1 VRLAFLSIGRHI
13 HTERWIRWFS
23 DQGHECH
30 LLTVQ
35 PGDIPGVTVHD
46 IRRGGGP
53 KPLRYAASLIEV
65 RACLRRLRPDLLN
78 THFLTGYGYWGH
90 YSGFHPNVLTVWG
103 DDVYVTPFENFLK
116 NRLARA
122 ALGGC
127 DALTGDSADILAVS
141 QTLGAD
147 PARSFRVLWGVDFSV
162 FRPAPADAW
171 RLAHGFAPDDIVHF
185 SPRSYT
191 QPYYNIDTVIA
202 AATRVA
208 AAEPRARFLFSGYEG
223 DPAPFAAMVAGAG
236 LSGRAVVAGRL
247 PHAEFATALQ
257 ACDVFISVPSVDAT
271 AVSLLEAMACGRA
284 VIVSDLASACEWIT
298 DGTSGLVVA
307 PRRADE
313 LAAAMLRLC
322 ASADLRRR
330 LGGGALAVARS
341 QAGFADNMRIVER
354 IFTHLTTGGPWPVDA
369 SLTALRR
376 QGRRI
381 GGPEEQPDGRQP

>member
-1 VRLAFLSIGRHI
+1 
-13 HTERWIRWFS
+13 
-23 DQGHECH
+23 
-30 LLTVQ
+30 
-35 PGDIPGVTVHD
+35 
-46 IRRGGGP
+46 
-53 KPLRYAASLIEV
+53 
-65 RACLRRLRPDLLN
+65 
-78 THFLTGYGYWGH
+78 
-90 YSGFHPNVLTVWG
+90 
-103 DDVYVTPFENFLK
+103 
-116 NRLARA
+116 
-122 ALGGC
+122 
-127 DALTGDSADILAVS
+127 VS

-162 FRPAPADAW
+162 FRPAPADVW
-171 RLAHGFAPDDIVHF
+171 RLEHGFAPDDIVHF

-202 AATRVA
+202 AATSVA

-236 LSGRAVVAGRL
+236 LSGRAVVVGRL

-284 VIVSDLASACEWIT
+284 VIVSSLASACEWIT
-298 DGTSGLVVA
+298 DCASGLVVA

-322 ASADLRRR
+322 ASADLRRE
-330 LGGGALAVARS
+330 LGEGALAVARS
-341 QAGFADNMRIVER
+341 QAGFGDNMRVVEH
-354 IFTHLTTGGPWPVDA
+354 IFTHLTTGGPWPVEA

-376 QGRRI
+376 QGRRM
-381 GGPEEQPDGRQP
+381 GRPEEQTDGGQP

>member
-1 VRLAFLSIGRHI
+1 MRLAFLSIGRHI

-23 DQGHECH
+23 EQGHECH

-35 PGDIPGVTVHD
+35 PGEIPGVTVHD
-46 IRRGGGP
+46 IRRGAGP
-53 KPLRYAASLIEV
+53 KPLRYAASLLEV

-103 DDVYVTPFENFLK
+103 DDVYVTPFESALK

-122 ALGGC
+122 ALAGC

-147 PARSFRVLWGVDFSV
+147 PARSFRVLWGVDFEV
-162 FRPAPADAW
+162 FRPAPAEAW
-171 RLAHGFAPDDIVHF
+171 RTARGFAPDDIVHF

-202 AATRVA
+202 AAARVA
-208 AAEPRARFLFSGYEG
+208 AVEPRARFLFSGYEG
-223 DPAPFAAMVAGAG
+223 DPAPFAAMVDGAG

-284 VIVSDLASACEWIT
+284 VIVSNLASACEWVT
-298 DGTSGLVVA
+298 DGESGLVVA
-307 PRRADE
+307 PRRDDE
-313 LAAAMLRLC
+313 LAAAMLRLS
-322 ASADLRRR
+322 ASVDLRRE
-330 LGGGALAVARS
+330 LGDRALAVARRH
-341 QAGFADNMRIVER
+341 AGFADNMRIVDG
-354 IFTHLTTGGPWPVDA
+354 IF
-369 SLTALRR
+369 RR
-376 QGRRI
+376 
-381 GGPEEQPDGRQP
+381 